1 MKTRI
6 DFETEKGKF
15 YTLRPTQH
23 QTMDAE
29 LVYKTKYSEA
39 LRYGAL
45 TTAEAIRII
54 EERDL
59 WTEDDKTKVSDL
71 LLEVHKMGQD
81 LKKETSVTKGLDMVN
96 EIEAK
101 RIDIL
106 RVNMKRNAIL
116 DNTSESYAD
125 EQRLQFYIVECTFRD
140 DGTQLYKDK
149 VELIG
154 ASDEHHTVL
163 ATKFIIYLISNAGED
178 FREGWPDYE
187 WRKQQGLVNEYM
199 EPVEELPE
207 EFIKKLE
214 EEKKIKQPRRRK
226 TKKKT
231 VVKS

>member
-15 YTLRPTQH
+15 YALRPTQQ

-54 EERDL
+54 EARDL
-59 WTEDDKTKVSDL
+59 WTDDDKKQVSDL
-71 LLEVHKMGQD
+71 LLEVHNLGNE
-81 LKKETSVTKGLDMVN
+81 LKKQNSVTKGLELVN
-96 EIEAK
+96 EIESK
-101 RIDIL
+101 RLDIL

-140 DGTQLYKDK
+140 DGTQLFKDK
-149 VELIG
+149 SELIA

-163 ATKFIIYLISNAGED
+163 ATKFIIYLISNEGKD

-187 WRKQQGLVNEYM
+187 WRKSHGLVNDHM

-207 EFIKKLE
+207 DFTQKLE
-214 EEKKIKQPRRRK
+214 EEKKAAKPKRKKRK
-226 TKKKT
+226 TAAKK
-231 VVKS
+231 S

>member
-6 DFETEKGKF
+6 DFETDKGKF
-15 YTLRPTQH
+15 YTTRPTQQ

-59 WTEDDKTKVSDL
+59 WTEDDRQKVSDL
-71 LLEVHKMGQD
+71 LLEVHQMGVT
-81 LKKETSVTKGLDMVN
+81 LSKETSVTKGLDMVN
-96 EIEAK
+96 EIQDK
-101 RIDIL
+101 RIEIL

-125 EQRLQFYIVECTFRD
+125 EQRLQFYIVECTFKE
-140 DGTQLYKDK
+140 DGTKLFKDK
-149 VELIG
+149 SELID

-163 ATKFIIYLISNAGED
+163 STKFIIYLISNEGED

-187 WRKQQGLVNEYM
+187 WRKKHNLVDAHM
-199 EPVEELPE
+199 EPVSELPE
-207 EFIKKLE
+207 EFKQKLE
-214 EEKKIKQPRRRK
+214 DEKKPKKAKRTR
-226 TKKKT
+226 KKKT
-231 VVKS
+231 TVKS